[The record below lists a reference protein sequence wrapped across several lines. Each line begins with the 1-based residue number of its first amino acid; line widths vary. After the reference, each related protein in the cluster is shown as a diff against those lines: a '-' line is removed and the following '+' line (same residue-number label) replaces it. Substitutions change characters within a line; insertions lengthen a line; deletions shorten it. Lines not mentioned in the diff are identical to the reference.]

1 MSITIIWLNGS
12 NVIEIT
18 DKHTGSTHRDIVYD
32 DVQTFINEIYTN
44 KTENYTFNE
53 IPRKDWTINDCINVT
68 SELLADTNHHSLTE
82 EPRTIVNIMH
92 NVNVPENLITAF
104 AHEYMERMF
113 VRYGY

>member
-32 DVQTFINEIYTN
+32 DVQTFIDEIYTN

-68 SELLADTNHHSLTE
+68 SELLADTNR
-82 EPRTIVNIMH
+82 RTSYYC
-92 NVNVPENLITAF
+92 
-104 AHEYMERMF
+104 EYHAQCQRS
-113 VRYGY
+113 